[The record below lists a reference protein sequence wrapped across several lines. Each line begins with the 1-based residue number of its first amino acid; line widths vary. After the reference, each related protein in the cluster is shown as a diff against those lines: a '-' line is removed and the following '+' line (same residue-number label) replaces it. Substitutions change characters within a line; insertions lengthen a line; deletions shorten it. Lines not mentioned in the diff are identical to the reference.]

1 MVVFRHPGN
10 FRCVDES
17 PETEIQQH
25 LRMYQKNTNVSIF
38 ALKLHQSSF
47 FRSIPHLF
55 LFGTWYAHLGCCGD
69 YTFILLSGLFHNPWH
84 KDPVIKQPG
93 WSMESLQ
100 HPPSSGEYNSP
111 YLHPGGS
118 LHREGPSASRLLGTW
133 EIHSVSQL
141 QTLWNSPWFG
151 SLGGGWKAWCGVVV
165 LVVWHTNL
173 RNGELFRVGEVCI
186 FYPLVRFNNKKRGME
201 WGFGK
206 TCW

>member
-1 MVVFRHPGN
+1 
-10 FRCVDES
+10 
-17 PETEIQQH
+17 
-25 LRMYQKNTNVSIF
+25 
-38 ALKLHQSSF
+38 
-47 FRSIPHLF
+47 
-55 LFGTWYAHLGCCGD
+55 
-69 YTFILLSGLFHNPWH
+69 
-84 KDPVIKQPG
+84 
-93 WSMESLQ
+93 MESLQ

-173 RNGELFRVGEVCI
+173 RNGELFRVGKVCI
-186 FYPLVRFNNKKRGME
+186 FYPLVRFNNKKRGWNGDSEKYVGSNWFVNMISGLDVFWPE
-201 WGFGK
+201 VGKILGFLGFLRIRDSQTDPTESLFFWGRDKNVSQVFLESCHEPYGIILPGYIGINHDIRIPIKQPGFSGK
-206 TCW
+206 